1 MDTLPSNITRPAPS
15 GAAPTPERPP
25 ARRRLRFLRLRV
37 AIVDLMDAAQVVFQW
52 IAFAGAIVLLPVVGF
67 MFLVLLFGYSG
78 SILSMCGQ

>member
-1 MDTLPSNITRPAPS
+1 
-15 GAAPTPERPP
+15 
-25 ARRRLRFLRLRV
+25 
-37 AIVDLMDAAQVVFQW
+37 MDAAQVAFQW